1 MCAKSDEQKPESRIF
16 YASGVITLYV
26 SVIKI
31 LYEHC
36 EVTHKTETHKDDPMV
51 SFTLLR

>member
-26 SVIKI
+26 SVTKI
-31 LYEHC
+31 PYEPC
-36 EVTHKTETHKDDPMV
+36 EVTNKTETHKNDPMV
-51 SFTLLR
+51 GFILLR